1 VRGLLAALLL
11 IGGPA
16 AADTCAPIG
25 TTGYLIMDHQEFV
38 PFEWGTTLFVL
49 WNEDTPTGPTD
60 KTTILKNGLELRF
73 WARERQVIVM
83 GETLSQRTVGFLEGV
98 LSSNPPMT
106 VRCKTSVGT
115 SGVNWCLA
123 KLGQLEKNSIGCGE
137 GDE

>member
-1 VRGLLAALLL
+1 
-11 IGGPA
+11 
-16 AADTCAPIG
+16 
-25 TTGYLIMDHQEFV
+25 MDHQEFV

-49 WNEDTPTGPTD
+49 WNQDTPDQRSVSFDLEPTGPTD